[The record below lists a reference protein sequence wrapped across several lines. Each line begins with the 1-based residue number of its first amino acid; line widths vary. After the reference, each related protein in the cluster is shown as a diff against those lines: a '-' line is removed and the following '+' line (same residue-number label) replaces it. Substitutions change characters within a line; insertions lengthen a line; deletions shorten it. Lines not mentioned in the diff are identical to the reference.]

1 MKTLNALGALL
12 FAIPALV
19 AQEIVPREE
28 AQEAARKLVA
38 AAAPIADL
46 PLKVEPDAEKPFAVK
61 ADKGGAMIIPAKGL
75 SAEKLEAA
83 ADLPIPLGQFW
94 SFRLSVA
101 TNGTAIESDKL
112 RLVTVTDGEKQHELE
127 LYLVGAR
134 KGAQGGLELVVFG
147 KGNEPVA
154 RAQLAKR
161 PSSTTAQVPI
171 ELSGRKESDDTG
183 TMTFTFFGQYQADLP
198 VARSVRE

>member
-1 MKTLNALGALL
+1 MKTLNTLGALL
-12 FAIPALV
+12 FTIPALV
-19 AQEIVPREE
+19 AQEIVPMEE

-38 AAAPIADL
+38 TSAPIADL
-46 PLKVEPDAEKPFAVK
+46 PLKVEPDAEKPSAVK
-61 ADKGGAMIIPAKGL
+61 ADKAGAMIIPAKGL

-83 ADLPIPLGQFW
+83 ADSPIPLGQLW
-94 SFRLSVA
+94 SLRLSVA
-101 TNGTAIESDKL
+101 ANGKAIESDKV

-134 KGAQGGLELVVFG
+134 KGAQGALELVVFG

-154 RAQLAKR
+154 RAPLAKR
-161 PSSTTAQVPI
+161 PASGTAQLPI

-183 TMTFTFFGQYQADLP
+183 TITLNLFGQYQADLP